1 MTAVMLAVRRRR
13 SPLYGPL
20 VLLALLAPFL
30 ALLAV
35 GLGYPLV
42 HAAVE
47 SLTAKGTEAHAYR
60 RVVDD
65 PVFVHTLV
73 RTLRTAA
80 IVSLVSLVIGYPTAE
95 FIHRASP
102 RWRPLLLLAVI
113 VPLWSSSI
121 ARTYGWVGVFQHGG
135 LADRIAGWFGHGP
148 LQLLY
153 TQLAVTVG
161 MVHVLM
167 PILLLP
173 VYVAVAR
180 YDERLDFASR
190 SLGAGR
196 WRTLLRVKLP
206 ALAPQ
211 LIASTTLL
219 FIIALGFFIT
229 PAVLGGPS
237 SQLVSRLISEQI
249 FQRFDVPRAEAMSI
263 LLLGATLAV
272 LAAAGLLLALAR
284 WRRR

>member
-1 MTAVMLAVRRRR
+1 MAAMMVALRRRR

-20 VLLALLAPFL
+20 VLFALLTPFL
-30 ALLAV
+30 ALLAI

-42 HAAVE
+42 HALVD
-47 SLTAKGTEAHAYR
+47 SLNAKGSEAHAYR
-60 RVVDD
+60 RVLDD
-65 PVFVHTLV
+65 DVFLHTLV

-80 IVSLVSLVIGYPTAE
+80 IVSVVSLIIGYPTAE

-121 ARTYGWVGVFQHGG
+121 ARTYGWVGVFERNG

-180 YDERLDFASR
+180 YDDRLDFASR

-196 WRTLLRVKLP
+196 WRTLVRVKLP
-206 ALAPQ
+206 TLAPQ
-211 LIASTTLL
+211 LIASTTLV

-229 PAVLGGPS
+229 PAVLGGPR

-272 LAAAGLLLALAR
+272 LVAAGLIVAVTRWAR
-284 WRRR
+284 R